1 MFIAGTVRNSVNL
14 AALNSKWQQKKQE
27 NPIKKNDENL
37 TAGQRELQ
45 RFQEQLKEMR
55 ENKSPDI
62 NAKLMAGGKLTQEE
76 IEYLRKNDPQKLKE
90 YEEIQQ
96 ERASY
101 KKQLK
106 SCKSKEEVERLKMAR
121 MGRYMSQAKSI
132 ASDSAIPKGEKYKL
146 MVKLLSEANG
156 VAKEHIKFTQSLKY
170 AQLPEEDEDA
180 KKKGNTEAE
189 ELPKED
195 AEITDVTAGSENAD
209 ELERI
214 KLMAE
219 ALAPG
224 APAADT
230 APQPAAGGELDVKA

>member
-14 AALNSKWQQKKQE
+14 ASLNSKWQQKKQE
-27 NPIKKNDENL
+27 NPIKKNDEEL
-37 TAGQRELQ
+37 TADQRELQ

-106 SCKSKEEVERLKMAR
+106 SCKSKEEVERLKMTR

-132 ASDSAIPKGEKYKL
+132 ASDSTIPKSEKYKM

-156 VAKEHIKFTQSLKY
+156 VAKEHIKFTQSLRY
-170 AQLPEEDEDA
+170 AQLPEEDKDA

-189 ELPKED
+189 ELPKEN
-195 AEITDVTAGSENAD
+195 AELTDVTSNPENAD
-209 ELERI
+209 ELEQI

-224 APAADT
+224 APAAGDA
-230 APQPAAGGELDVKA
+230 APQAAGGDLDVKA

>member
-1 MFIAGTVRNSVNL
+1 MFIAGTVRNTVSL
-14 AALNSKWQQKKQE
+14 ASLDSKWQQKKQQ
-27 NPIKKNDENL
+27 NPVRKTEEM
-37 TAGQRELQ
+37 TAEQRELQ

-55 ENKSPDI
+55 ENRSPDI

-106 SCKSKEEVERLKMAR
+106 NCKSKEEVERLKMTR

-132 ASDSAIPKGEKYKL
+132 ASDSTIPKGEKYKM

-156 VAKEHIKFTQSLKY
+156 VAKEHIKFTKSLRY

-180 KKKGNTEAE
+180 KKKAAAQTEDM
-189 ELPKED
+189 PKED
-195 AEITDVTAGSENAD
+195 TDTELSEVTDNGEKD
-209 ELERI
+209 YTIEQI
-214 KLMAE
+214 KLLAE
-219 ALAPG
+219 ALAPSDGG
-224 APAADT
+224 AQGTGDVV
-230 APQPAAGGELDVKA
+230 DVKA

>member
-1 MFIAGTVRNSVNL
+1 MFIAGTVRNTLNL
-14 AALNSKWQQKKQE
+14 ASLDSKWQQKKQQD
-27 NPIKKNDENL
+27 PTKKTEEM
-37 TAGQRELQ
+37 TAEQRELQ

-106 SCKSKEEVERLKMAR
+106 NCKSKEEVERLKMTR

-132 ASDSAIPKGEKYKL
+132 ASDATIPKSEKYKM
-146 MVKLLSEANG
+146 MVKLLSEATG
-156 VAKEHIKFTQSLKY
+156 VAKEHIKFTQSLRY

-180 KKKGNTEAE
+180 KKKAAAQTEDM
-189 ELPKED
+189 PKEN
-195 AEITDVTAGSENAD
+195 TDTELSEVTDNSEND
-209 ELERI
+209 YTIEQI
-214 KLMAE
+214 KLLAE
-219 ALAPG
+219 ALAPSGSGG
-224 APAADT
+224 AQAT
-230 APQPAAGGELDVKA
+230 GEVVDVKA

>member
-1 MFIAGTVRNSVNL
+1 MFIAGTVRNTVSL
-14 AALNSKWQQKKQE
+14 ASLDSKWQQKKQQ
-27 NPIKKNDENL
+27 NPVRKTEEM
-37 TAGQRELQ
+37 TAEQRELQ

-55 ENKSPDI
+55 ENRSPDI

-106 SCKSKEEVERLKMAR
+106 NCKSKEEVERLKMTR

-132 ASDSAIPKGEKYKL
+132 ASDSTIPKGEKYKM

-156 VAKEHIKFTQSLKY
+156 VAKEHIKFTKSLRY
-170 AQLPEEDEDA
+170 AQLPDEDEDA
-180 KKKGNTEAE
+180 KKKAAAQTEDM
-189 ELPKED
+189 PKED
-195 AEITDVTAGSENAD
+195 TDTELSEVTDNGEKD
-209 ELERI
+209 YTIEQI
-214 KLMAE
+214 KMLAE
-219 ALAPG
+219 ALAPSDGG
-224 APAADT
+224 AQGTGDVV
-230 APQPAAGGELDVKA
+230 DVKA